1 MSKLVNILPKILLWV
16 MMAMSVV
23 AIALIFLGGN
33 VDPSA
38 EYLEPVYT
46 DVLLYWIAI
55 SVGVALLVTLGFALV
70 QLIKGMIKNPWE
82 AIKSLIGPILLI
94 ALLLVGFFCL
104 NDYYFFTSDD
114 IPTFDGTIT
123 LAMNQLSNMCMLG
136 IGVLAIV
143 AVLLIIFAGAFKS
156 KVKE

>member
-23 AIALIFLGGN
+23 AIALIFLGGS

-55 SVGVALLVTLGFALV
+55 SVG
-70 QLIKGMIKNPWE
+70 
-82 AIKSLIGPILLI
+82 
-94 ALLLVGFFCL
+94 LVGDLRICF
-104 NDYYFFTSDD
+104 
-114 IPTFDGTIT
+114 GTID
-123 LAMNQLSNMCMLG
+123 
-136 IGVLAIV
+136 
-143 AVLLIIFAGAFKS
+143 
-156 KVKE
+156 